1 MAQKYKLESCP
12 FCGGKIIRRKD
23 DNIKSIMER
32 LNEYNNRTK
41 PIFAELKKRKYKIF
55 KIDGAPAPYKI
66 HKTIIGKVK

>member
-1 MAQKYKLESCP
+1 
-12 FCGGKIIRRKD
+12 
-23 DNIKSIMER
+23 MER